1 MRIRPHQGT
10 ELPNFVAQRVLELK
24 PRKSQTE
31 IAAEAGFVNPNM
43 ISMIKSG
50 ASKLPLD
57 RVPSLAKALDC
68 DAAYLMRLALEQ
80 AIGPTAANAVLEV
93 FGTPISDNEKGWLE
107 EIRDASGNTDPR
119 VTRGTRKVLRALF
132 GK

>member
-1 MRIRPHQGT
+1 MRLRPHQGT
-10 ELPNFVAQRVLELK
+10 ELPNFVAQRVLQLK

-68 DAAYLMRLALEQ
+68 DPAYLMRLALKQ